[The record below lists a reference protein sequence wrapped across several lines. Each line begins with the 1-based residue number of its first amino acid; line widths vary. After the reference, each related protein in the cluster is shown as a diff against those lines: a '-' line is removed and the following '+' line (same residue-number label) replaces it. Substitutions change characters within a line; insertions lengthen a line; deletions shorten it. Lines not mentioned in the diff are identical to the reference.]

1 MATQQ
6 IGLSPQISA
15 LGEAEQALARS
26 LHSLLESEVQSPRG
40 AEHLSDET
48 QLHLRVLSAG
58 EDSPRS
64 FDAVVWGINFLR
76 GEIGVIPRLNV
87 TGVEPTNEAERA
99 SFLSDFIRMELKR
112 QKLLEFLN
120 STEAVWKDEDH
131 PDIAAIGSAAWVH
144 NMRQEKSLRLAGR
157 DENLDPL

>member
-1 MATQQ
+1 VATQR

-26 LHSLLESEVQSPRG
+26 LHSLLEAEAQSPEA
-40 AEHLSDET
+40 AEDLSDEGQT
-48 QLHLRVLSAG
+48 HLHVLEAG

-76 GEIGVIPRLNV
+76 GQIGVIPRLSV
-87 TGVEPTNEAERA
+87 TGIEPTSEAERTT
-99 SFLSDFIRMELKR
+99 FLNDFIRMELKR
-112 QKLLEFLN
+112 QKLLEFL
-120 STEAVWKDEDH
+120 SRTEPAWKDEDH
-131 PDIAAIGSAAWVH
+131 PDIAEIGAAAWVH

-157 DENLDPL
+157 DDNLDPL